1 MTKSVNG
8 DDADKVI
15 ACDLINERCVFI
27 TFSDNDS
34 FIFDSRFLYEHREH
48 AKRVT
53 EAEED
58 DSNRALG

>member
-1 MTKSVNG
+1 MTKSVN

-15 ACDLINERCVFI
+15 ACDLLMDGVFI

-58 DSNRALG
+58 DSNRSLG